1 MNGEGKVAADLI
13 DVLNSGQFTTSDS
26 IIIFSGA
33 GMSAESGISTFRDK
47 GGLWEQYP
55 IEEVATPEAWRK
67 DRAKVLEFY
76 NMRRK
81 QLLEVE
87 PNAAHLILAE
97 LEHHFK
103 VQIISQNIDDL
114 HERAGSTHVLHLHGE
129 LRKARSTV
137 NPNWVYP
144 IEGWELKLGDTCER
158 GSQLRPHVVWF
169 GEMVPAMDEAMRLVE
184 NCGLMIVIGSSLQV
198 YPAASLLHCIP
209 SHCPLVLIDP
219 EPIEFRASGP
229 YLQIRAG
236 ASEGMKLI
244 SSVLKNLK
252 GGN

>member
-1 MNGEGKVAADLI
+1 MHEEGKVAIDLMDI
-13 DVLNSGQFTTSDS
+13 LNTAQFTTSDS
-26 IIIFSGA
+26 IIVFSGA
-33 GMSAESGISTFRDK
+33 GMSAESGISTFREK

-67 DRAKVLEFY
+67 DREKVLNFY

-87 PNAAHLILAE
+87 PNEAHYKVAD
-97 LEHHFK
+97 LERDFK
-103 VQIISQNIDDL
+103 VQVISQNIDDL
-114 HERAGSTHVLHLHGE
+114 HERAGSTNVLHLHGE
-129 LRKARSTV
+129 LRKSRSTI

-144 IEGWELKLGDTCER
+144 IEGWELNIGDTCAR

-169 GEMVPAMDEAMRLVE
+169 GEMVPAMDDALRLAE
-184 NCGLMIVIGSSLQV
+184 DCGLMIVIGSSLQV
-198 YPAASLLHCIP
+198 YPAASLLHNIP
-209 SHCPLVLIDP
+209 STCPLVLIDP
-219 EPIEFRASGP
+219 EPIEFSASGP
-229 YLQIRAG
+229 YLQILAG